1 MQPATLQQSLMKAM
15 QHQQANRLEEAEK
28 LYRQILAQHPDSAD
42 ALHLLGVLSAQ
53 CGRYQEG
60 VKLIRQAIAH
70 RPTVAGYHSNLGH
83 ALFASK
89 RYEEAA
95 DAYRE
100 AAKLNPKDA
109 DLQKDL
115 GIALKELG
123 RFEESLSC
131 ARQSLTLNPKSA
143 KATYLMGAVF
153 QSQGDLEAASD
164 AYRRA
169 GELEPNSAPAQ
180 NDLGNAYRS
189 MGRPHEAIA
198 CYRRALAI
206 QPNFPDAISALADAL
221 REAGHMDEA
230 IAEYHKAIA
239 FRPQKAESYNNLSVA
254 LRSRRRFEEALA
266 ALEKAVAL
274 QPDSALFWCNRGALL
289 RDLRRPRDAVTAI
302 RRALQINPN
311 LFAAHLN
318 LATILLELGKIDEA
332 MKSARRCAEL
342 NPSSSEAHNILG
354 NLFKEDGQIEKATY
368 EFDRGLEIDPDDA
381 VIRSNKVYSLEFD
394 PRCDATKLFA
404 EARLWNQYHALP
416 LKKFIRSHEN
426 DRSPDRPLRVGY
438 VSPGFCNHA
447 ESFFV
452 IPLLEKHDRNQ
463 YEIHCYSDGSRI
475 DAITEGIKA
484 YAHAWHVSLGLTNE
498 EMAEQIRRD
507 RIDILIDLSMHMT
520 QNRLMM
526 FAQKPAPVQVAWL
539 AYPGGT
545 GLDAMDYRISDPWID
560 PPGSGQSH
568 YSEQTIRLPETWVC
582 YDPLGECLSAIP
594 RAEGPIRFGSINNPC
609 KLNDPL
615 LRLWSRVMQAVPDSH
630 LLLLAFDSEHRHR
643 LTEFFR
649 TQGIAESRVEFF
661 SRSLRKDYLRL
672 YDQID
677 ICLDPLPY
685 NGITTTCDALWMGVP
700 VVTLIGQTA
709 GGRGAASILAN
720 AELKDLIADDPE
732 QFVRLAFTLATD
744 APRLADLRKSLRDRF
759 TRSPIMDAPRF
770 AKAMEAAYRQM
781 WHAWCNRTQ

>member
-1 MQPATLQQSLMKAM
+1 MQPSTLQQSLMTAM

-28 LYRQILAQHPDSAD
+28 LYRQILAQHPNSAD

-53 CGRYQEG
+53 LGRHQEG
-60 VKLIRQAIAH
+60 VKLIRQAIAN

-89 RYEEAA
+89 HFEEAA

-109 DLQKDL
+109 DIQKDL
-115 GIALKELG
+115 GISLKELG
-123 RFEESLSC
+123 RFEEALSC
-131 ARQSLTLNPKSA
+131 ARDALTLNPKSA
-143 KATYLMGAVF
+143 KATYLMGTIF
-153 QSQGDLEAASD
+153 QSQGDLDAASD

-169 GELEPNSAPAQ
+169 GDLEPNSAPAQ
-180 NDLGNAYRS
+180 NDLGNAFRS
-189 MGRPHEAIA
+189 MGRHDDAIA
-198 CYRRALAI
+198 HYRRTLTI
-206 QPNFPDAISALADAL
+206 QPNFPEAVSALADVL
-221 REAGHMDEA
+221 LEAGRMDEA
-230 IAEYHKAIA
+230 IAEYQKAIVL
-239 FRPQKAESYNNLSVA
+239 RPQKAENYNDLAVA
-254 LRSRRRFEEALA
+254 LRGRRRFDEALA
-266 ALEKAVAL
+266 AIDKALAL
-274 QPDSALFWCNRGALL
+274 HPNSALFWCNRGGLL
-289 RDLRRPRDAVTAI
+289 RDLRRLQDAVASI
-302 RRALQINPN
+302 RRALQLDPN

-318 LATILLELGKIDEA
+318 LATTLLELGKIDQA
-332 MKSARRCAEL
+332 MESARKSVEL
-342 NPSSSEAHNILG
+342 DPRSSEAHNILAS
-354 NLFKEDGQIEKATY
+354 LFKESGQIENAID
-368 EFDRGLEIDPDDA
+368 EFDRALEIDPGNA
-381 VIRSNKVYSLEFD
+381 IVRSNKVYSLEFD
-394 PRCDATKLFA
+394 LRCDAAKLFA
-404 EARLWNQYHALP
+404 EARLWNELHALP
-416 LKKFIRSHEN
+416 FEKSIRRHEN
-426 DRSPDRPLRVGY
+426 NRSPDRPLRVGY

-475 DAITEGIKA
+475 DAITERIKA
-484 YAHAWHVSLGLTNE
+484 VVHVWHISLGSNNE
-498 EMAEQIRRD
+498 DLADQIRRD
-507 RIDILIDLSMHMT
+507 RIDILVDLSMHMT
-520 QNRLMM
+520 QNRLLM

-560 PPGSGQSH
+560 PPESIAR
-568 YSEQTIRLPETWVC
+568 YAEKTIHLPETWVC
-582 YDPLGECLSAIP
+582 YDPLCDIPAATP

-615 LRLWSRVMQAVPDSH
+615 LRLWSRVMQAVSDSH

-649 TQGIAESRVEFF
+649 AQGIAESRVGFF
-661 SRSLRKDYLRL
+661 SRSPRKDYLRL

-700 VVTLIGQTA
+700 VVTLTGQTA

-720 AELKDLIADDPE
+720 AELKDLIADNPE
-732 QFVRLAFTLATD
+732 QFVRLASTLASD

-770 AKAMEAAYRQM
+770 AKAMEAAYRRM